1 MGRSPAKPRYRALAV
16 SLLLA
21 LAMLLAGVAW
31 INGVTWSQ
39 VSSRLLWPLARLV
52 FFITAGLALGQ
63 VIEASGWTRYLAF
76 VAGPLFRFGHL
87 GSRCSAA
94 FTTAFFSGAAAN
106 AMLLEFYQE
115 GRITRRELFLT
126 NLVNQLPAFFLHL
139 PTTFFIVIPLTG
151 RAGGLYF
158 LLTFL
163 AALLRTAAF
172 LVYGHLRLP
181 PREPQ
186 EAQTRKTAD
195 RPCRRHS
202 ESILQGLRR
211 KLPVRLTG
219 VLVFVVPIYVAVFMV
234 NAAGLFTLLQH
245 RLADFVATR
254 FIPMEALSLV
264 VLSFAAE
271 FTSGFAAAGA
281 LLQSGVLTIKQAVMA
296 LLIGNVVAFPIRALR
311 HQLPRYVGIFSP
323 KMGTQLLLLGQGFR
337 ILSLV
342 LVGLVY
348 WVVI

>member
-31 INGVTWSQ
+31 IEGVTWSQ

-186 EAQTRKTAD
+186 EVQTRKAAD
-195 RPCRRHS
+195 RSCRRHS

-234 NAAGLFTLLQH
+234 NAAGLFALLQH

-348 WVVI
+348 WVVV

>member
-1 MGRSPAKPRYRALAV
+1 MGRSPAEPRYRALAV
-16 SLLLA
+16 SLALS

-31 INGVTWSQ
+31 IEAVTWPRLAA
-39 VSSRLLWPLARLV
+39 RLLWPLTRLV
-52 FFITAGLALGQ
+52 FFIGAGLALGQ

-115 GRITRRELFLT
+115 GRISRRELFLT

-151 RAGGLYF
+151 WAGGLYF
-158 LLTFL
+158 MLTFL

-181 PREPQ
+181 ARGAPARAAAVREP
-186 EAQTRKTAD
+186 R
-195 RPCRRHS
+195 RPP
-202 ESILQGLRR
+202 EPVLQALRR

-281 LLQSGVLTIKQAVMA
+281 LLESGVLTIKQTVMA
-296 LLIGNVVAFPIRALR
+296 LLIGNIVAFPIRALR
-311 HQLPRYVGIFSP
+311 HQLPRYVGIFAP

-342 LVGLVY
+342 LVGLAY
-348 WVVI
+348 WALA